1 MPNTPAL
8 IGEGM
13 TGVSFNASDFS
24 FDERDV
30 IDKFLLHLEK
40 LFMLMKTYGWS
51 CVCKR
56 QFTGICIYVH

>member
-13 TGVSFNASDFS
+13 TGVSYNMTDFS

-30 IDKFLLHLEK
+30 IDNSLIHLER
-40 LFMLMKTYGWS
+40 LSMLMKNLWME
-51 CVCKR
+51 
-56 QFTGICIYVH
+56 